1 MRKGKRFVVGLAM
14 LALFSVV
21 TACGGYTDPFG
32 NSYTDEQVQQ
42 FCSHVRPG
50 SAAYER
56 HDCANILVGTP

>member
-1 MRKGKRFVVGLAM
+1 VNKSKRLAVGVAM
-14 LALFSVV
+14 LAIFWVLA
-21 TACGGYTDPFG
+21 ACGGYTDPFG

-50 SAAYER
+50 SAMYER